1 MSWLDDFRQQYAGRY
16 ASTPEPEAPTPQQN
30 SGLFGNI
37 GNAIHHVVQKGEDL
51 VGDAAHDVSN
61 VAGFFGNL
69 GKTVGEGVV
78 DIIPQAISDFGE
90 TAKTMRDL
98 VLSPIKQHQA
108 NDIINQ
114 VSDLNH
120 QWSQKTA
127 NWSAAD
133 FNDPKNKAIAQ
144 AHFDQIK
151 ALNDRAQTIIAS
163 DTIKDRDAKKSAAA
177 AGNTV
182 LNIGTL
188 GLGGVAEQGAKLAT
202 KVGVTGAADVARNL
216 ATKSAAKVAEEAV
229 ANRTA
234 AGATK
239 TIAKNVGEGAAI
251 GGAYGA
257 TNEFGDNASPDKIWQ
272 GALTGAAVGGLF
284 GGGGSLLDK
293 NVRAGAREVP
303 GAVRD
308 ANAAMGEGGYV
319 RNPFALGGQDEVPL
333 SQLGGNRPAN
343 DLQGQLEDAW
353 NNNDL
358 QTAQKVIDQLPPDL
372 KAPMQSMQ
380 DQRIKTSG
388 TPLEQASS
396 GAELARRQLN
406 GEDVRPLSPEDQQN
420 MDIAHSIAAG
430 YNSPEQHITELARN
444 ALDAEKSKGITL
456 QPNADGTKSR
466 VSDHASWYSDYY
478 REHGK
483 APSLQATKDIVE
495 EGLKSGRG
503 VDGAVMPEES
513 DVHNLLAD
521 REAGLQ
527 QTLQEGPPQE
537 MSAQY
542 MNDLAGKPQG
552 APVPKDPQRT
562 LKLGNAK
569 GKFQEPVLPPGT
581 PNASTEVFPA
591 NQRGFFRN
599 VRTSETA
606 SPELKAAVGDVKPQT
621 YDDISTNR
629 ELVQNAIHA
638 ADENPQAIHDKI
650 TSGNELNDQ
659 DVVSGMHLMNRYQQE
674 GKIDD
679 AVRLADSLDTNLR
692 AHGRAVQAA
701 SVWGRLTPEGLLRTA
716 SNRFSKARED
726 ISAGRGYGKGVGAE
740 KKVAKDIQDTVE
752 QSGQLTQD
760 HVIDAIRKTADNIG
774 SNRTAKEAEKLT
786 TGQKVAKNVEKMAT
800 PVQKKKADL
809 LVKEIT
815 KKVKQEMMTPPAKG
829 EAKSAIDV
837 MREVFGRN
845 KEAQEAFPEAQR
857 ILMEKAKDNPKIQ
870 EALQKFFESELGN
883 PAASSTFNAA
893 IKEQLGKS
901 ETKVSEIIMNSWKG
915 QDESIEKVA
924 AELVKEGFDK
934 ESATAIATEVKAR
947 LKAQVVAAKQ
957 RTLQS
962 LAKDAPKRQKTM
974 FLDKVTKLSNLGALD
989 DHDYLELAR
998 HKLKLPQL
1006 TSETAQQVSELAQ
1019 KMQDM
1024 EPGYERDK
1032 MGRQIYKVINDS
1044 IPKTLGQK
1052 AAELVSAPKSIM
1064 ASLDLSATLRQG
1076 GVLGSRFRKEAADS
1090 FKKSVKYFGSSEEYE
1105 KGMSAIRHD
1114 PMYETA
1120 ARAKIALTGVE
1131 GGEEAFIS
1139 QLPERIPGLGKGI
1152 QASDRAYTG
1161 ALTELRFNSFKHMAK
1176 DLADEGIDINSF
1188 SDEQLESIG
1197 KFINTAS
1204 GRGYGAKNGLFEKM
1218 APALNRTL
1226 FSPRLWKS
1234 RLDMLNPV
1242 YYAKLDPISRKYA
1255 LQSAGSFAAIAA
1267 TVMGLATLAGGKVE
1281 TDPRSSD
1288 FLKVRFGDTR
1298 YDILG
1303 GFQQNLVFAARELS
1317 GQKKN
1322 SSTGAIADL
1331 SSGSFGSANRLSI
1344 LTDLIANKQNPVL
1357 AAGENI
1363 LEGHD
1368 QSGNKV
1374 NPLSE
1379 LGGLAVP
1386 LNIQDTVSLAK
1397 STNPLQALLMGTLPG
1412 TVGVGVNT
1420 YPTAGSGAPSQAQT
1434 YSRSLLGQ

>member
-1 MSWLDDFRQQYAGRY
+1 MSWLDDFRQQYANRY
-16 ASTPEPEAPTPQQN
+16 ASTPEPEAQQPQQN
-30 SGLFGNI
+30 SGLFGNL

-61 VAGFFGNL
+61 VAGFFGHL

-133 FNDPKNKAIAQ
+133 YSDPKNKQVAQ
-144 AHFDQIK
+144 EHFNQIK
-151 ALNDRAQTIIAS
+151 ALNDQAQKIIAS

-188 GLGGVAEQGAKLAT
+188 GLGSLAEQGAKLGA
-202 KVGVTGAADVARNL
+202 KVGIVGAEDLARSL
-216 ATKSAAKVAEEAV
+216 AGKTAAKVAEEAAV
-229 ANRTA
+229 NRTA
-234 AGATK
+234 SGAAK
-239 TIAKNVGEGAAI
+239 KIATNVAEGA
-251 GGAYGA
+251 GLGAGYGA
-257 TNEFGDNASPDKIWQ
+257 TNEFGNDATPGQIWQ
-272 GALTGAAVGGLF
+272 GALTGAGVGGLF
-284 GGGGSLLDK
+284 GGAGSFLNKD
-293 NVRAGAREVP
+293 VRAGSKQIP

-319 RNPFALGGQDEVPL
+319 RNPFAQGGGQDELPL

-353 NNNDL
+353 NHNDL
-358 QTAQKVIDQLPPDL
+358 ATAQKVIDQLPPDL

-380 DQRIKTSG
+380 DHRLKTAD
-388 TPLEQASS
+388 TPLGQASA
-396 GAELARRQLN
+396 GAEVARRQLN
-406 GEDVRPLSPEDQQN
+406 GEDVRPLSHEDQQN
-420 MDIAHSIAAG
+420 MDIAQSIAAG
-430 YNSPEQHITELARN
+430 YHSPEQHITELARN
-444 ALDAEKSKGITL
+444 ALDAEKSKGVTL

-483 APSLQATKDIVE
+483 APTLQATKDIVE
-495 EGLKSGRG
+495 EGLKTGRG
-503 VDGAVMPEES
+503 VNGAVMPEES
-513 DVHNLLAD
+513 DVHNILQE
-521 REAGLQ
+521 REGGLQ
-527 QTLQEGPPQE
+527 QAIQEGPPQE
-537 MSAQY
+537 LSAQY

-552 APVPKDPQRT
+552 APVASNPQRT
-562 LKLGNAK
+562 LKIGKAK

-606 SPELKAAVGDVKPQT
+606 SPELKAAVADVKPQT

-629 ELVQNAIHA
+629 ELVQNAIQQ
-638 ADENPQAIHDKI
+638 ADSDPQAIHDKVM
-650 TSGNELNDQ
+650 SGNELNDQ
-659 DVVSGMHLMNRYQQE
+659 DVVSGLHLMNRYQQE

-679 AVRLADSLDTNLR
+679 AVRLAESLDNNLR

-701 SVWGRLTPEGLLRTA
+701 SVWNRLTPEGFLRTA
-716 SNRFSKARED
+716 TNRAAKAREQ
-726 ISAGRGYGKGVGAE
+726 ISAGRGFGKGVASE
-740 KKVAKDIQDTVE
+740 KQVAKDIQDNVE
-752 QSGQLTQD
+752 QSGQLTQG
-760 HVIDAIRKTADNIG
+760 HVIDAIRKTAENLG
-774 SNRTAKEAEKLT
+774 TRKAATKAEELT

-815 KKVKQEMMTPPAKG
+815 KKVKQEMMQPPAKG
-829 EAKSAIDV
+829 QAKSAIEV

-845 KEAQEAFPEAQR
+845 KEAQDAFPEAQR

-870 EALQKFFESELGN
+870 EALQNFFDSELGH
-883 PAASSTFNAA
+883 PAAGSTFNAA
-893 IKEQLGKS
+893 IKEQLAKN

-924 AELVKEGFDK
+924 SELVKEGFDQ

-947 LKAQVVAAKQ
+947 LKAQVVSAKQ
-957 RTLQS
+957 RTLES
-962 LAKDAPKRQKTM
+962 LAKEAPKRQKTA
-974 FLDKVTKLSNLGALD
+974 FLAKVSKLSNLGALD
-989 DHDYLELAR
+989 NHDYLELAR
-998 HKLKLPQL
+998 TKLKLPQL
-1006 TSETAQQVSELAQ
+1006 TEETAQKISDLAQ

-1032 MGRQIYKVINDS
+1032 LGRQIYQVINES
-1044 IPKTLGQK
+1044 TPKTLGQK
-1052 AAELVSAPKSIM
+1052 AVELISAPKSVM

-1076 GVLGSRFRKEAADS
+1076 GVLGARFRREAADA
-1090 FKKSVKYFGSSEEYE
+1090 FNKSIHYFGSSDAYE

-1131 GGEEAFIS
+1131 GGEEAFVS

-1161 ALTELRFNSFKHMAK
+1161 ALTELRFNAFKHMAK
-1176 DLADEGIDINSF
+1176 DLADEGIDINTF

-1204 GRGYGAKNGLFEKM
+1204 GRGYGAKGGLFEKM

-1242 YYAKLDPISRKYA
+1242 YYAKLDPVARKYA

-1267 TVMGLATLAGGKVE
+1267 TVLGLASLAGGKVE

-1303 GFQQNLVFAARELS
+1303 GFQQNLVFAARELT

-1322 SSTGAIADL
+1322 SATGAIADL
-1331 SSGSFGSANRLSI
+1331 STGKFGSANRLSI

-1363 LEGHD
+1363 LQGHD

-1374 NPLSE
+1374 NPLTE
-1379 LGGLAVP
+1379 IGQLAIP
-1386 LNIQDTVSLAK
+1386 LNIQDTYSLAK
-1397 STNPLQALLMGTLPG
+1397 STNPLQAFLMGTVPG

-1420 YPTAGSGAPSQAQT
+1420 YPTPGGGSNTAQT
-1434 YSRSLLGQ
+1434 YSRSLIGQ